1 MYKHLLFII
10 GLSTMAISAQ
20 NDSITKSVIRLSE
33 NDLNSIIVRIVE
45 AKQKKLS
52 LQNTIASQQAIKD
65 SVTLNLGVTSLNRE
79 IDSLETVLKT
89 LNSKNKITPAPA
101 NNNVYLKQNLDVL
114 QYKIDDMKKL
124 LDKQEKQKASKIT
137 SSVKPTVKTVPI
149 AISNNKDHEAYK
161 QMLQA
166 QLDSLY
172 KQLSKS
178 QTAAPQTDVY
188 LENLNRIKEKLNA
201 LQKELDLS
209 KTATSNYLLLLKKY
223 GSFKTQLYFE
233 NNATTIAENQSDSLN
248 DLVSILK
255 EHDNIDVL
263 LKGFASKKG
272 SAIYNQNLSMR
283 RSESVKK
290 VLISKGIHPTRILS
304 MYYGIDYKANTEHEA
319 RRVDI
324 TLVVR
329 K

>member
-1 MYKHLLFII
+1 MYKHLFFII
-10 GLSTMAISAQ
+10 GLSSMAISAQ

-89 LNSKNKITPAPA
+89 LNSKNKITSAPA

-124 LDKQEKQKASKIT
+124 LDKQEKEKASKIT

-178 QTAAPQTDVY
+178 QTAAAQTDGY

-209 KTATSNYLLLLKKY
+209 KTAASNYLLLLKKY

-248 DLVSILK
+248 NLVAILK

-283 RSESVKK
+283 RAESVKQ